1 MAKQSFDK
9 FFLPSRKVIADKA
22 FLPEETIRLVEE
34 RLKSLGAKVYKGVKR
49 IDKGRLGLPVFLS
62 FYDVDGVKTTGN
74 YKQMGKGAT
83 EILAKASALVELVE
97 RYSLFSFFKRAHQQG
112 ILATFEEL
120 KEEAIPWE
128 VFLKSLEDEEDER
141 VKGVALKLIKKFPF
155 YFVPALEVRTKEVK
169 YLPFHWFWML
179 YEYNGSAGGN
189 TYPEASVQAICEL
202 IERHTNAL
210 SIRFNKPLP
219 AIKRESIKGA
229 AEEVLKCFERLNIR
243 VWIRDMTFGMPAPTV
258 AVMAMDPSTYP
269 ERSEIVYAAGT
280 GTSPE
285 RALIRALTE
294 VAQLAGDF
302 DTEGKYVESGLPKFQ
317 TLEEAKI
324 VIEYDGDVE
333 LNSLTNVY
341 SEDHVEEL
349 NTLAQK
355 LKDRGFETYLIDL
368 TNEELNLPAV
378 YAVIPGILF
387 RERTKIPFL
396 FHLVRASYFYHPREV
411 TERLINEVLS
421 EVPDRYYVWGFYG
434 NLLKDRGDLDSAISC
449 YERALSLEPQAP
461 DKLAI
466 LTHLADAYLTKGEY
480 LKAISAC
487 EQALECGEAPEVYNL
502 LGRSYYKLH
511 EFSKALEYFL
521 KATELDPSSAIDY
534 ANAGFSLKSI
544 GEGLQTEEAR
554 MLFLSQAKL
563 FFLKALSLNP
573 DLEMAKR
580 GLAYCEEF
588 VPENN

>member
-1 MAKQSFDK
+1 MWKPNFEK
-9 FFLPSRKVIADKA
+9 FFLPSKKVIADKA
-22 FLPEETIRLVEE
+22 LFPEETIALVEE

-62 FYDVDGVKTTGN
+62 FYDVDGIKTTGN
-74 YKQMGKGAT
+74 YKQMGKGASET
-83 EILAKASALVELVE
+83 LAKASALVELVE
-97 RYSLFSFFKRAHQQG
+97 RYSLFSFYKRVNQQG
-112 ILATFEEL
+112 IFATFEEL

-128 VFLKSLEDEEDER
+128 VFLKSLEDDEDER
-141 VKGVALKLIKKFPF
+141 VRDFALEVIKKFPF
-155 YFVPALEVRTKEVK
+155 YFVPALEVRTRRLK
-169 YLPFHWFWML
+169 YIPFHWFWML

-210 SIRFNKPLP
+210 SIRVNKPMP
-219 AIKRESIKGA
+219 AIKRESIKGE

-243 VWIRDMTFGMPAPTV
+243 VWIRDMTFGMPAPTI

-280 GTSPE
+280 ATSPE

-317 TLEEAKI
+317 TLEEAK
-324 VIEYDGDVE
+324 VVVEHDGEVE
-333 LNSLTNVY
+333 LSSLPKVY
-341 SEDHVEEL
+341 SEEHVEEL
-349 NTLAQK
+349 INLALR
-355 LKDRGFETYLIDL
+355 LKDKGFETYLIDI

-378 YAVIPGILF
+378 YAIIPGILF

-396 FHLVRASYFYHPREV
+396 FHLVRMSYFYHPREV
-411 TERLINEVLS
+411 TERLIAEVLS
-421 EVPDRYYVWGFYG
+421 EVQDRYYVWGFYG
-434 NLLKDRGDLDSAISC
+434 NLLKDKGDLDSAISC

-466 LTHLADAYLTKGEY
+466 LTHLADAYFTKGEY

-487 EQALECGEAPEVYNL
+487 EQALEIGEAPEVYNL
-502 LGRSYYKLH
+502 LGRSYYKLQ

-534 ANAGFSLKSI
+534 ANAGFTLKSI
-544 GEGLQTEEAR
+544 GESLQTEEAR
-554 MLFLSQAKL
+554 LLFMSQAKL

-580 GLAYCEEF
+580 GLTYCENF
-588 VPENN
+588 LPENN

>member
-1 MAKQSFDK
+1 MTKQNFDK

-22 FLPEETIRLVEE
+22 LFPEETISLVEE

-83 EILAKASALVELVE
+83 ELLAKASALVELVE
-97 RYSLFSFFKRAHQQG
+97 RYSLFSFFKRAREQG

-120 KEEAIPWE
+120 KEESIPWE

-141 VKGVALKLIKKFPF
+141 VKEVALKLIKKFPF

-210 SIRFNKPLP
+210 SIRFNKPMP

-317 TLEEAKI
+317 TLEEAKV
-324 VIEYDGDVE
+324 VIEYDGEVE
-333 LNSLTNVY
+333 LNSLPNVY

-355 LKDRGFETYLIDL
+355 LKDRGFETYLIDI

-396 FHLVRASYFYHPREV
+396 FHLVRVSYFYHPREV

-421 EVPDRYYVWGFYG
+421 EVQDRYYLWGFYG

-480 LKAISAC
+480 LKAISVC
-487 EQALECGEAPEVYNL
+487 EQALEYGEAPEIYNL

-544 GEGLQTEEAR
+544 GESLQTEEAR

>member
-1 MAKQSFDK
+1 MANSNFDK
-9 FFLPSRKVIADKA
+9 FFLPSRKIIADKA
-22 FLPEETIRLVEE
+22 LYPEETIAMVEE
-34 RLKSLGAKVYKGVKR
+34 RLKSLKTKVYKGVKR

-62 FYDVDGVKTTGN
+62 FYDVDGFKTTGN
-74 YKQMGKGAT
+74 YKQMGKGAS
-83 EILAKASALVELVE
+83 EVLAKASALVELVE
-97 RYSLFSFFKRAHQQG
+97 RYSLFSFYKRAHQQG
-112 ILATFEEL
+112 IFTTFEEL

-141 VKGVALKLIKKFPF
+141 VRELALKLLKKFPF
-155 YFVPALEVRTKEVK
+155 YFVPALEVRTKKVK

-210 SIRFNKPLP
+210 SIRINRPMP
-219 AIKRESIKGA
+219 AIKRDSIKG
-229 AEEVLKCFERLNIR
+229 EPEKVLSCFEKLNIR
-243 VWIRDMTFGMPAPTV
+243 LWIRDMTFGMPAPTV

-302 DTEGKYVESGLPKFQ
+302 DTDGKYVESGLPKFQ
-317 TLEEAKI
+317 TLDEAR
-324 VIEYDGDVE
+324 VVTEHDGEVE
-333 LNSLTNVY
+333 LSSLPNVY

-349 NTLAQK
+349 NTLAQR
-355 LKDRGFETYLIDL
+355 LKDIGFETYLIDI

-396 FHLVRASYFYHPREV
+396 FHLIRVSYFYHQREI
-411 TERLINEVLS
+411 TERLITEVLS
-421 EVPDRYYVWGFYG
+421 EVQDRYYVWGFYG

-449 YERALSLEPQAP
+449 YERALNLEPQAP

-466 LTHLADAYLTKGEY
+466 LTHLADAYFTKGEY

-502 LGRSYYKLH
+502 IGRSYYKLR
-511 EFSKALEYFL
+511 EFSKALEHFL
-521 KATELDPSSAIDY
+521 RATELDPSSAIDY

-554 MLFLSQAKL
+554 LFFLSQAKL